1 MAGGRRRA
9 FVESGQDQ
17 SRATWWAGLPLLN
30 VIARL
35 SELGSASLRTQLVK
49 NPPAMQETQEMWV

>member
-1 MAGGRRRA
+1 M
-9 FVESGQDQ
+9 ESGQDQ

-35 SELGSASLRTQLVK
+35 SELGSASLRAQLVK
-49 NPPAMQETQEMWV
+49 NRPAMQETQEMWL